1 MHILL
6 INPPYH
12 AVTSLYGLGAQTP
25 LGLLLV
31 GGALLDAGHRVSLID
46 AEARRLSSEAIAA
59 EAASLE
65 PDVIMTGHAGSTPA
79 HPTVVRVARAL
90 KAVLPA
96 APIVYGGVFPTY
108 HGKDILTAEAAID
121 IVVRGEGER
130 TSIALAR
137 ALETGAP
144 LAGVPGLFYR
154 ECSQVLA
161 TPEAETMCDLDRCRA
176 AWELIEDWD
185 LYQCWGV
192 GRSAVIQFS
201 RGCPHLCD
209 YCGQRVFWRK
219 WRHRDPRKTA
229 AEIAWLYREK
239 GVRFVDLADEN
250 PTSSK
255 RMWRDFLEAIIAE
268 GVPVKLFATIRATDI
283 VRDAGILHLYR
294 QAGIECVLMGLETT
308 DPATL
313 LKIRKGSTTDD
324 GREAIRLLRA
334 HGILSMAGHIAGFAE
349 ERWRDHWNAL
359 RQLLLYDP
367 DLLNAMY
374 VTPHRWTEFYRRSQ
388 DRELI
393 ELDQSKWDYRHQ
405 LLGTRYLRP
414 WQLFA
419 SVKLTELIMHLRP
432 RVLLRALFY
441 SGQHRRRAY
450 RWCMLRASRVWRH
463 ELMEFLQRRGRQPQR
478 QSLGA
483 HWGEANHPLPYRAE
497 A

>member
-1 MHILL
+1 
-6 INPPYH
+6 
-12 AVTSLYGLGAQTP
+12 
-25 LGLLLV
+25 
-31 GGALLDAGHRVSLID
+31 
-46 AEARRLSSEAIAA
+46 
-59 EAASLE
+59 
-65 PDVIMTGHAGSTPA
+65 
-79 HPTVVRVARAL
+79 
-90 KAVLPA
+90 
-96 APIVYGGVFPTY
+96 
-108 HGKDILTAEAAID
+108 
-121 IVVRGEGER
+121 
-130 TSIALAR
+130 
-137 ALETGAP
+137 
-144 LAGVPGLFYR
+144 
-154 ECSQVLA
+154 
-161 TPEAETMCDLDRCRA
+161 
-176 AWELIEDWD
+176 
-185 LYQCWGV
+185 
-192 GRSAVIQFS
+192 
-201 RGCPHLCD
+201 
-209 YCGQRVFWRK
+209 
-219 WRHRDPRKTA
+219 
-229 AEIAWLYREK
+229 
-239 GVRFVDLADEN
+239 
-250 PTSSK
+250 
-255 RMWRDFLEAIIAE
+255 MWRDFLEAIIAE

-414 WQLFA
+414 WQLFE

-441 SGQHRRRAY
+441 PASIGGAPTGGVCFARAGCAARADGIPSTPWPSASKAEPRR
-450 RWCMLRASRVWRH
+450 
-463 ELMEFLQRRGRQPQR
+463 
-478 QSLGA
+478 SLGRGKPPVA
-483 HWGEANHPLPYRAE
+483 ISRRSLNGAKIPPAQCSRR
-497 A
+497 